1 MVKLL
6 KGDKTSFNTKMAIVK
21 IKGHDIHTIIVRD
34 SSTRR
39 AQQYKNL
46 IISKLKKIGVPE
58 DDVDL
63 DLEKVPT
70 RKAPASVAWYF
81 ADRYLFY
88 SYNSASKYIE
98 NLYVVLKV
106 IEAEVDSLLHEEES
120 VEDFI
125 HNFSENKDVIKQRK
139 EAREILG
146 VDEDCID
153 LDLINKQYKK
163 LAREFHPD
171 MPNGSEVMFKKIN
184 HAHKLL
190 QKELS

>member
-1 MVKLL
+1 
-6 KGDKTSFNTKMAIVK
+6 MAIIN
-21 IKGHDIHTIIVRD
+21 IKGHEIHTISIKD
-34 SSTRR
+34 SSSRR
-39 AQQYKNL
+39 AQQYKNT

-81 ADRYLFY
+81 EGRYLFY
-88 SYNSASKYIE
+88 SYGAASKYIE
-98 NLYVVLKV
+98 NLYVVWKV
-106 IEAEVDSLLHEEES
+106 IDAEVNDLLNEEES
-120 VEDFI
+120 VDDFI
-125 HNFSENKDVIKQRK
+125 HNFSENKDVMKQRK
-139 EAREILG
+139 EAREVLG

-153 LDLINKQYKK
+153 LEIINKNYKK